1 MTRRMIV
8 FKKDGKFYASQ
19 EFNGDKNECAQV
31 NSAAKIL
38 VAWPEIMKL
47 FTGKAS
53 VSSFQK
59 AVKEAERLYGY
70 ESVDVEEL
78 DELPSCEE
86 IWLTTGGFLY
96 KYTKYGEPT
105 MSLVADLA
113 REYGFSAHRL
123 GNTVAL
129 YAKNTDGQWTTWFS
143 ITVRED
149 GEGLIRGSNTDQSN
163 IWLHQT
169 RPDMTPERCVE
180 FFQHLNDTLG
190 LFGEGAIKLCSW
202 IDPEDWQ
209 EIAGVNDAH
218 EDPRYTGTVQG

>member
-38 VAWPEIMKL
+38 VDWPEIMKL
-47 FTGKAS
+47 FTGKVS
-53 VSSFQK
+53 VWSFQE

-70 ESVDVEEL
+70 ESVAVEDL

-113 REYGFSAHRL
+113 REYGFSAHHLR
-123 GNTVAL
+123 NMVKI
-129 YAKNTDGQWTTWFS
+129 YAKNTDGQWTEWFS
-143 ITVRED
+143 ITM
-149 GEGLIRGSNTDQSN
+149 GESGVAYTRGYNTDQCN

-180 FFQHLNDTLG
+180 FFQRLNDTLG
-190 LFGEGAIKLCSW
+190 LFGESAINLYSW

-218 EDPRYTGTVQG
+218 EDPRYTGTEQG